1 MNELA
6 MPPKPTNKIV
16 LKRRRQSAPLSTY
29 LRDTSLASLWSGCL
43 TVQLA
48 CQLCLLTALKPHPLL
63 SNLYPLHSSCP
74 ACGAVIGVSW
84 VQCTRSHPA
93 SNRRTLQN
101 SRCFVGVATKCSV
114 GGRVLPALGWD
125 TTREV
130 KMRAAAAE
138 RRCGR
143 ERPGSA
149 N

>member
-1 MNELA
+1 
-6 MPPKPTNKIV
+6 MPPKPTNKIVV

-48 CQLCLLTALKPHPLL
+48 CQLCLLTATAPIVVVKPLPPAFKLPCLWGSDWGQLGALHPVPSSVKQANAPKQSLL
-63 SNLYPLHSSCP
+63 RGCRHQVLCGRAGP
-74 ACGAVIGVSW
+74 ACTW
-84 VQCTRSHPA
+84 E
-93 SNRRTLQN
+93 
-101 SRCFVGVATKCSV
+101 
-114 GGRVLPALGWD
+114 

-138 RRCGR
+138 ERRCGR

-149 N
+149 F

>member
-16 LKRRRQSAPLSTY
+16 VLKRRRQSVPPSTY

-48 CQLCLLTALKPHPLL
+48 CQLCPLTAPKPHPLL
-63 SNLYPLHSSCP
+63 SNVCPLHSSCP

-84 VQCTRSHPA
+84 VQCTQQSHPA

-101 SRCFVGVATKCSV
+101 SRCFVGVATKYSV
-114 GGRVLPALGWD
+114 GGRVLPALG
-125 TTREV
+125 TQQ
-130 KMRAAAAE
+130 E
-138 RRCGR
+138 RSR
-143 ERPGSA
+143 
-149 N
+149 